1 MRLQVLSEEDIQY
14 LTKNDDNVVIIS
26 LYWERG
32 TNLIYNF
39 VDFSYTKL
47 RQHM

>member
-26 LYWERG
+26 LYWERH

-39 VDFSYTKL
+39 VDFPIPN
-47 RQHM
+47 